1 MAININDDS
10 MSLEVNGATVNAAIR
25 LGSLWRVTGWPRLLT
40 RDEAITAL
48 ALAERLLSGR
58 SADAIAALIC
68 AANPRWLRRLI
79 YPAFASAAAPGRC
92 SADTT
97 RRIMTCL
104 MPSMRKPARSIGL
117 NAASTSGLASWRF
130 MNWGCVTS

>member
-48 ALAERLLSGR
+48 ALCRRDRGV
-58 SADAIAALIC
+58 D
-68 AANPRWLRRLI
+68 LRRE
-79 YPAFASAAAPGRC
+79 PEVAAATDLAGVRVGC
-92 SADTT
+92 
-97 RRIMTCL
+97 C
-104 MPSMRKPARSIGL
+104 ARQMLG
-117 NAASTSGLASWRF
+117 
-130 MNWGCVTS
+130 